1 MGHEENEGDV
11 RGRVHLYHHSM
22 EKNPFTCTVG

>member
-11 RGRVHLYHHSM
+11 RGRVHLYHHKIHLHVLSDS
-22 EKNPFTCTVG
+22 